1 MAERPWGFES
11 PLAHDFSRGVRIE
24 RRSHR
29 AAPKS
34 RRQRPSGRPR
44 SRPKKRGG
52 GRSLPAWITL
62 IGSLLILAVA
72 FGFIF
77 FVARGCVATQESTQ
91 VRKYVTSAD
100 SLLSDSSN
108 AGRGELQGVLRNSGG
123 DVGMV
128 DEEALGRV
136 SNLSERLYTQALQ
149 NDEVPIE
156 FEDAQPYLISALGV
170 RKEATENLAG
180 ATSGSGSGFNDAL
193 ATAVEDF
200 RTSDSIIANHY
211 IPAVRESLEQAGQS
225 SDGAY
230 LEEPQPFMDYA
241 QIGFDTASASG
252 GARSDP
258 SAVHGVQINSVTVA
272 GQRLP
277 PDGNVVLTGDD
288 EAEFA
293 VTVGNGGEA
302 AESAVDVEVILNTNA
317 ERQSKTATI
326 PRIDP
331 RRAATV
337 EIGGFIP
344 GELDEAVEATVEAG
358 PVEYERTMDNNRL
371 QGTVTFGL

>member
-1 MAERPWGFES
+1 M
-11 PLAHDFSRGVRIE
+11 
-24 RRSHR
+24 
-29 AAPKS
+29 
-34 RRQRPSGRPR
+34 
-44 SRPKKRGG
+44 
-52 GRSLPAWITL
+52 
-62 IGSLLILAVA
+62 IGSLLIFAVA

-108 AGRGELQGVLRNSGG
+108 AGRGEIQGVLRDSGG

-128 DEEALGRV
+128 DEEALGRA
-136 SNLSERLYTQALQ
+136 SNLSERLYTRALQ

-156 FEDAQPYLISALGV
+156 FEDAQPYLVSALGL
-170 RKEATENLAG
+170 RREATENLAS
-180 ATSGSGSGFNDAL
+180 AASGPGGGFNDAL

-200 RTSDSIIANHY
+200 RTSDALIANHY

-230 LEEPQPFMDYA
+230 LEEPRPFIDYA

-252 GARSDP
+252 GVRSDP
-258 SAVHGVQINSVTVA
+258 SAVHGVQINGVTVA
-272 GQRLP
+272 GQRLS

-288 EAEFA
+288 DAEFA
-293 VTVGNGGEA
+293 VTIGNGGEA
-302 AESAVDVEVILNTNA
+302 AESAVDVEVILGTNA
-317 ERQSKTATI
+317 ERQSKTAII

-331 RRAATV
+331 LRAATV

-344 GELDEAVEATVEAG
+344 GELDEAGEATVEAG

-371 QGTVTFGL
+371 KGTETFGL